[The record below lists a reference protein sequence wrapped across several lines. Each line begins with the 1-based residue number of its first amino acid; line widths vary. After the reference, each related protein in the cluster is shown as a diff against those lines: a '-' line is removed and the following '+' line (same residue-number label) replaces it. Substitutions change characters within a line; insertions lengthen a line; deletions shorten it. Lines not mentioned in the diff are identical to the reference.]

1 MILSKRTLD
10 ILKNCSDINPSILF
24 KKGSKIKTISPL
36 KNILFEADVDE
47 VFPCDFA
54 IYDLATFLS
63 VCRNSMKDANID
75 FEEDKL
81 IFRKGIKEYTY
92 FTAEPSL
99 IVLPP
104 EKDINMP
111 NEGCSFY
118 LMKDVLDY
126 LKRSAKTAK
135 FADLVIFG
143 CQESNSIYAGVRNM
157 DNDTSNMV
165 KVKIANKLESDN
177 WFLEFPERILIV
189 KVDNLKL
196 MRSDYEV
203 TFADGIIHFA
213 PINDSFKYWIA
224 LEGCSKYFPQEETK
238 EPEYYSE
245 VEEEEGETEEEVAS

>member
-81 IFRKGIKEYTY
+81 IFRKGIKEYKY
-92 FTAEPSL
+92 YYCEPTL
-99 IVLPP
+99 IVVPH
-104 EKDINMP
+104 EKGIQNFYP
-111 NEGCSFY
+111 IGCSFY

-224 LEGCSKYFPQEETK
+224 LEGCSKYFPQEET
-238 EPEYYSE
+238 E
-245 VEEEEGETEEEVAS
+245 EEEVAS